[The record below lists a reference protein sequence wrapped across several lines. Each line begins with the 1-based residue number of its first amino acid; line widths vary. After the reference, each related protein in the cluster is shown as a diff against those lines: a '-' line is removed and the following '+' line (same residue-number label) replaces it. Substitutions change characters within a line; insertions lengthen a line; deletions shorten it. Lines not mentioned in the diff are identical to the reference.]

1 MKTLGKFILSIL
13 CFLVVTI
20 CGFYTGMIAASAA
33 GMPPSNFSLEPLF
46 HGSIGALAGVIAY
59 IIIMLVFLNIPKT
72 IFALALGFATF
83 TGLIASPIA
92 GVISYK
98 LVLTR

>member
-1 MKTLGKFILSIL
+1 MKTLGKSILSIL

-33 GMPPSNFSLEPLF
+33 GMPPSDFSLEPLF
-46 HGSIGALAGVIAY
+46 HGSIGALAGAIAF
-59 IIIMLVFLNIPKT
+59 IIIMLVFLNIPKS
-72 IFALALGFATF
+72 IFTLVLGFATF
-83 TGLIASPIA
+83 AGLIASPIA

-98 LVLTR
+98 QFITR